1 MNVLIGAGSRGKTP
15 SLANRFRDNGYN
27 TAMLCKQHS
36 NMKPSDTLPNGTFI
50 IIGCAEAPCNGVIT
64 FENVLIGGK
73 KLKGLKDF
81 EVNGYVTD
89 IVFK

>member
-1 MNVLIGAGSRGKTP
+1 
-15 SLANRFRDNGYN
+15 
-27 TAMLCKQHS
+27 
-36 NMKPSDTLPNGTFI
+36 MKPSDTLPNGTFI